1 LDKFRGE
8 LALIIEIDEKGEPI
22 VIGYKEKEN
31 GFEKEELIE
40 SFLMASMEDKE
51 YTGDEKHTLNSYFQ
65 GKSKDL
71 PKLEKESRELPR
83 EAALNDLTEK
93 DVRLEAAYAGK
104 KYKPVDQKVKPVL
117 GTLPEEFR
125 IIRNITGD
133 PLADMP
139 KLNPNPPDFEP
150 KGRYTEERRKAMDEL
165 HNEDFMWPEE
175 RKLMHHLIAEQNE
188 AFAWDDSERGSFKE
202 EFFPPIEIP
211 VVEHVPW
218 VMKNLK
224 IPPGSYK
231 EVCDMI
237 KTKIDAG
244 VYEPSNSSYR
254 SRWFTVVK
262 KDGKSL
268 RIVHSLEPLNAVTIA
283 HSGLP
288 PAADELAEQFSGYSC
303 GGILDLYV
311 GYDERK
317 LAPKS

>member
-93 DVRLEAAYAGK
+93 DVKLEAAYAGK

-133 PLADMP
+133 P
-139 KLNPNPPDFEP
+139 
-150 KGRYTEERRKAMDEL
+150 
-165 HNEDFMWPEE
+165 
-175 RKLMHHLIAEQNE
+175 
-188 AFAWDDSERGSFKE
+188 
-202 EFFPPIEIP
+202 
-211 VVEHVPW
+211 
-218 VMKNLK
+218 
-224 IPPGSYK
+224 
-231 EVCDMI
+231 
-237 KTKIDAG
+237 
-244 VYEPSNSSYR
+244 
-254 SRWFTVVK
+254 
-262 KDGKSL
+262 
-268 RIVHSLEPLNAVTIA
+268 
-283 HSGLP
+283 
-288 PAADELAEQFSGYSC
+288 
-303 GGILDLYV
+303 
-311 GYDERK
+311 
-317 LAPKS
+317 